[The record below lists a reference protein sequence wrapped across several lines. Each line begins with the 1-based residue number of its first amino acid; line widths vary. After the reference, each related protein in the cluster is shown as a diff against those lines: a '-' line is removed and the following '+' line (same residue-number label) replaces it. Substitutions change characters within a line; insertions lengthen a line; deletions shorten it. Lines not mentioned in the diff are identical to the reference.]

1 MNKKENKHVFV
12 TMNLVT
18 NFFVEIIVAMA
29 IGFFLGKWLDKL
41 LFEDKTILTIV
52 LLFLGLIGALV
63 NFIKRIL
70 KSVDGGNKNEES

>member
-1 MNKKENKHVFV
+1 
-12 TMNLVT
+12 MNLVT

>member
-1 MNKKENKHVFV
+1 MNKKEAKHVFV

-29 IGFFLGKWLDKL
+29 IGFFFGKWLDSI

-70 KSVDGGNKNEES
+70 KSVDGGNKNEKS